1 MDVVLESGL
10 RSFRH
15 SAPRSPAI
23 PSVVTPERFAKGLTF
38 DQYVAYIGTPENLGR
53 GVNAGPRL
61 DHSAFFREAFE
72 KSVLTDAQVAA
83 LKWLVA
89 QPNAPAK
96 MLVIS
101 EDWSSDCR
109 RDVPNFARIAALT
122 GMELRIFNR
131 DGQLFSTANVPSL
144 ADAPD
149 SNADIMAE
157 FLNHKN
163 GQTWQSIPVCV
174 FYTRDFEYLYHFT
187 EYPAIYD
194 KDRVVAQN
202 IRAAKPGESPEQT
215 RVRVDRDFGALQKS
229 PFFAIW
235 ASATVDEII
244 SALHRKAVLGV
255 V

>member
-1 MDVVLESGL
+1 M
-10 RSFRH
+10 
-15 SAPRSPAI
+15 
-23 PSVVTPERFAKGLTF
+23 TF
-38 DQYVAYIGTPENLGR
+38 DQYVAYIGTPENLSR
-53 GVNAGPRL
+53 TAASGPKQ
-61 DHSAFFREAFE
+61 DFSAFFRQAFE
-72 KSVLTDAQVAA
+72 KARLTDEQEAA
-83 LKWLVA
+83 LKWLVGR
-89 QPNAPAK
+89 PKGPAK

-109 RDVPNFARIAALT
+109 RDVPVFARIAAVT

-131 DGQLFSTANVPSL
+131 DGAKFSTANVPIPV
-144 ADAPD
+144 DAPD

-163 GQTWQSIPVCV
+163 GQTWQSIPVCA
-174 FYTRDFEYLYHFT
+174 FYTQDFEYLYHFT

-194 KDRVVAQN
+194 KDRVVTQN
-202 IRAAKPGESPEQT
+202 IRAAKPGESPEVT
-215 RVRVDRDFGALQKS
+215 RARVDREFGELQRS
-229 PFFAIW
+229 SFFRIW

>member
-1 MDVVLESGL
+1 M
-10 RSFRH
+10 
-15 SAPRSPAI
+15 
-23 PSVVTPERFAKGLTF
+23 TF
-38 DQYVAYIGTPENLGR
+38 DQYVAYIGTPENLTRAAATGSK
-53 GVNAGPRL
+53 L
-61 DHSAFFREAFE
+61 DYSAFFRTAFE
-72 KSVLTDAQVAA
+72 KSTLTEAQEAA

-89 QPNAPAK
+89 QPNGPAK

-109 RDVPNFARIAALT
+109 RDVPVFARIAAVT

-131 DGQLFSTANVPSL
+131 DGRQFSTANVPSL

-157 FLNHKN
+157 FLNHKG

-174 FYTRDFEYLYHFT
+174 FYTRDLEYVYHFT

-194 KDRVVAQN
+194 KDRVVTQN
-202 IRAAKPGESPEQT
+202 IRAARPGEAPEQT
-215 RVRVDRDFGALQKS
+215 RARVEREFGALQKS
-229 PFFAIW
+229 PFFRIW